1 MNRRQGRYI
10 AGLSVLVLF
19 QLAPLMIPVVWYT
32 SWSVSAKSIVS
43 GLLALGIPEI
53 GVALAV
59 LIIGRAEVK
68 RIWRIV
74 KIYAKRCYR

>member
-10 AGLSVLVLF
+10 VGVLVLVLF
-19 QLAPLMIPVVWYT
+19 QLAPLMIPFVWFT
-32 SWSVSAKSIVS
+32 NWSLSAKSIAS

-59 LIIGRAEVK
+59 MIIGRSEVK
-68 RIWRIV
+68 RIWRVV
-74 KIYAKRCYR
+74 KVTAKRCYR

>member
-10 AGLSVLVLF
+10 VGASVLVLF
-19 QLAPLMIPVVWYT
+19 QLAPLMIPFVWFT
-32 SWSVSAKSIVS
+32 SWSVSIKTIAS

-59 LIIGRAEVK
+59 MIIGRRAVK
-68 RIWRIV
+68 RIWRIIKV
-74 KIYAKRCYR
+74 AAKRCYR

>member
-10 AGLSVLVLF
+10 AGVSVLVLF
-19 QLAPLMIPVVWYT
+19 QLAPLMIPFVWFT
-32 SWSVSAKSIVS
+32 SWSISAKSIVS

-53 GVALAV
+53 GVALAA
-59 LIIGRAEVK
+59 LIIGSAEVK

>member
-1 MNRRQGRYI
+1 MSRRRIRYI
-10 AGLSVLVLF
+10 TGVATLVLF
-19 QLAPLMIPVVWYT
+19 QLAPLMIPFVWFT
-32 SWSVSAKSIVS
+32 SWSVSIKTIAS

-59 LIIGRAEVK
+59 MIIGRTEVK

-74 KIYAKRCYR
+74 KVMAKRCYR

>member
-1 MNRRQGRYI
+1 MSRRRARYV
-10 AGLSVLVLF
+10 AGVSVLLLF
-19 QLAPLMIPVVWYT
+19 QLAPLLIPFVWFT
-32 SWSVSAKSIVS
+32 EWSVALKSLLS

-53 GVALAV
+53 GVGLAV
-59 LIIGRAEVK
+59 MIIGRAEVK